1 MIVLPEEYEVEK
13 TTWTHVEYSLEDA
26 WLGGWDALRTRLDK
40 WIDVLGKRHED
51 RLIRIADEIIAASK
65 T

>member
-1 MIVLPEEYEVEK
+1 MIVLPEEYERGK
-13 TTWTHVEYSLEDA
+13 TTWTQVEDSLEDA

-40 WIDVLGKRHED
+40 WIDVLGKEHED
-51 RLIRIADEIIAASK
+51 RLIRIADEIVLASK